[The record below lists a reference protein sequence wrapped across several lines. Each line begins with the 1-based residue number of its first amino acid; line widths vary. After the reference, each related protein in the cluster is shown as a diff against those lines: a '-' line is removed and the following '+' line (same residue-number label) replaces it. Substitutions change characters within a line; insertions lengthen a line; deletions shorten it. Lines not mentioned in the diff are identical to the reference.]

1 MNFHYRKDL
10 KPHELIEGYQGRF
23 VHSDRMT
30 VAHWDIKAGYEVP
43 EHTHENEMVINVVE
57 GQFEV
62 TVDDE
67 TKVLGPGD
75 VAIVPSFARHKARAI
90 TDCRCIDV
98 FSPVREPYK
107 V

>member
-1 MNFHYRKDL
+1 MNFHYRADL
-10 KPHELIEGYQGRF
+10 EPKELIKGYHGRF
-23 VHSDRMT
+23 VHSERMT

-43 EHTHENEMVINVVE
+43 EHEHENEMVINVIE

-62 TVDDE
+62 TVGDE

-75 VAIVPSFARHKARAI
+75 VAIVPSHVRHKARAI
-90 TDCRCIDV
+90 TDCKCVDV
-98 FSPVREPYK
+98 FSPVREMYK